1 METEDE
7 STKGAG
13 AATEHGVSEKSGINI
28 HKGTV
33 DKGSDLL

>member
-7 STKGAG
+7 RKGAG
-13 AATEHGVSEKSGINI
+13 AATEHGVSEKSGVNI